1 VRRQDQ
7 HQDIVLGVHARGRRL
22 EGGRQRFDGRVRA
35 APCVGAH
42 DDRTG
47 AETVRNDAGRAPRL
61 PLEHAL
67 IAEQAEGYDRD
78 LRTGRGRG
86 CNGRGTKREEG
97 GNERCRNPAEHASTN
112 HLATQR

>member
-7 HQDIVLGVHARGRRL
+7 HQDVVLGVHSRGRRPQ
-22 EGGRQRFDGRVRA
+22 GGRQGFDGRVRA

-47 AETVRNDAGRAPRL
+47 AETVRNDAGRALRL

-67 IAEQAEGYDRD
+67 IAEQSEGYDGDPRA
-78 LRTGRGRG
+78 RSGRGQ
-86 CNGRGTKREEG
+86 NGRRTKREED
-97 GNERCRNPAEHASTN
+97 GNERCRNSAEHVCAD
-112 HLATQR
+112 HLPICG